1 MNSGPLIFLTFLGGV
16 FTVAAIY
23 SVLRDLYLRDRE
35 LMSQRVDD
43 EFRKRQIEKAKQSPL
58 FKNLGE
64 LAAEAAAEAAG
75 DPRDRWRD
83 RMEGMIEQAG
93 MDLAPE
99 RLLTIMAGV
108 GLAVGAAAGVLRH
121 SILIGIAAG
130 LVAAAVPFLYVRR
143 KQKRRMHK
151 LLTQLPDAFDLMA
164 RVIRGGQT
172 MSQALQAVADEFDP
186 PIAHETA
193 LCYEQQNLGLPPEI
207 ALRDLARRTTL
218 LEVKIFVLAV
228 VVQQQTGGNLAEML
242 EKLATIVRDRFRL
255 QGKIATLT
263 AEGRLQAGV
272 LLAMPPGMFAL
283 ILFLNRSYGQV
294 LLDHP
299 GILVSAFVMELLG
312 WLWVRKIVNFDF

>member
-1 MNSGPLIFLTFLGGV
+1 VDSGALIFMTFLGGA

-35 LMSQRVDD
+35 QVSNRVDE
-43 EFRKRQIEKAKQSPL
+43 EFHKRQIEKARQSPL

-64 LAAEAAAEAAG
+64 LAAEAAADTANAPGE
-75 DPRDRWRD
+75 RWRD
-83 RMEGMIEQAG
+83 RLETMIDQAG
-93 MDLAPE
+93 LNLTPQ
-99 RLLTIMAGV
+99 RLLTIMASV
-108 GLAVGAAAGVLRH
+108 GLGLGAVVGLFRQSPLTGLVVGALGAAA
-121 SILIGIAAG
+121 
-130 LVAAAVPFLYVRR
+130 PFLYVRR
-143 KQKRRMHK
+143 KQKARMQK

-193 LCYEQQNLGLPPEI
+193 LCYEQQNLGMPPEI

-242 EKLATIVRDRFRL
+242 EKLATVVRDRFRL
-255 QGKIATLT
+255 HGKIKTLT
-263 AEGRLQAGV
+263 AEGRMQAGV
-272 LLAMPPGMFAL
+272 LLALPPGMFAL
-283 ILFLNRSYGQV
+283 ILLLNRNYGQ
-294 LLDHP
+294 
-299 GILVSAFVMELLG
+299 ILVDNPGLLAGVFILEILG
-312 WLWVRKIVNFDF
+312 WLWIRKIVNFDF